1 MTEQH
6 TAIPSDSR
14 ERFSASPRPPVNE
27 DSTGGGADLT
37 CGGLAGGGGDGL
49 RGADSCA
56 FRMGEEGDIT
66 ASDGGADV
74 VTSCG
79 VPIIVPTALPS
90 LVTWALMLFTEGRTG
105 VGVYIGTELL
115 SRTPTPFF
123 LSGSGGTT
131 MPSRCRIPL

>member
-1 MTEQH
+1 MTEYH
-6 TAIPSDSR
+6 TIIPSDSK
-14 ERFSASPRPPVNE
+14 ETFKVSSQPPVNE
-27 DSTGGGADLT
+27 GSTGGRTHLT

-79 VPIIVPTALPS
+79 APIMVPTALPS
-90 LVTWALMLFTEGRTG
+90 LVTWALMLFTGGRTG
-105 VGVYIGTELL
+105 VGV
-115 SRTPTPFF
+115 
-123 LSGSGGTT
+123 
-131 MPSRCRIPL
+131 